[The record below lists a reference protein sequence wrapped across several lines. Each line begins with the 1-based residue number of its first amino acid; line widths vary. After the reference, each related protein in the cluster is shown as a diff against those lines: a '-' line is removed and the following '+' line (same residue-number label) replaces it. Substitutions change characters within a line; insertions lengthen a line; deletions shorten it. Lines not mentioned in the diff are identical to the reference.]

1 MSSKRTSVSRR
12 GSRGWQTR
20 SVLKR
25 LLISSV
31 LALSLAATAP
41 VSVPVSN
48 AYAADTVVVDRVEF
62 EEILAGVDSLILERR
77 LLQIDLT
84 EAQRMAR
91 ADSLMF
97 EERLNIYRE
106 RERSWFTKALSHP
119 ALWFMLGAYAGLQAA
134 R

>member
-1 MSSKRTSVSRR
+1 M
-12 GSRGWQTR
+12 R
-20 SVLKR
+20 SVMKR
-25 LLISSV
+25 LMISSV
-31 LALSLAATAP
+31 LALTLATTAP
-41 VSVPVSN
+41 VSAPVSN

-106 RERSWFTKALSHP
+106 RERSWLTKALSHP

>member
-1 MSSKRTSVSRR
+1 MSSKRTSESRKGSRR
-12 GSRGWQTR
+12 TQIKR
-20 SVLKR
+20 VLKR
-25 LLISSV
+25 LLISTV
-31 LALSLAATAP
+31 LVLTLAASAPSSAP
-41 VSVPVSN
+41 VSTGYV
-48 AYAADTVVVDRVEF
+48 ADSVMVDSL
-62 EEILAGVDSLILERR
+62 IAGVDSLLLERR
-77 LLQIDLT
+77 LLQINLM

-106 RERSWFTKALSHP
+106 RERSWLTKALSHP

>member
-1 MSSKRTSVSRR
+1 MRSSRR
-12 GSRGWQTR
+12 ARI
-20 SVLKR
+20 VCVMKR
-25 LLISSV
+25 VIVSMT
-31 LALSLAATAP
+31 LSLILATAVP
-41 VSVPVSN
+41 NYEIVST
-48 AYAADTVVVDRVEF
+48 AYSADSVVVAVE
-62 EEILAGVDSLILERR
+62 ELDSLIAGVDSLLYERR

-106 RERSWFTKALSHP
+106 HERSWLSKALSHP
-119 ALWFMLGAYAGLQAA
+119 AIWFMIGAYAGLQAA